1 MSVAFAIL
9 LFGVLVLFHE
19 LGHFTTAKLFHV
31 QVNEFSLFMG
41 PAIFKKKKGETLYS
55 LRCIPIGGYCAMEGE
70 DKDTDSPRSFQKAS
84 WWKRLIILL
93 AGSFMN
99 FLMGFVLFAIVLST
113 AKQIALPEIGV
124 VDEGCTIVREG
135 GLQQGDRFLE
145 IDGENVYVAGDV
157 STLLSM
163 NQSET
168 HDLVVERNGQVLTFD
183 DYEMQTHI
191 FGNETSPRYGFYFG
205 ATDVTFGSVLRQS
218 WNQSVNSVRMVRLS
232 ITMLATGQAGLKDMT
247 GPIGM
252 VQVMDDAADKSDTTS
267 EAVLKMLHIGAFI
280 AINLAVMNLLPI
292 PALDGGRALFLL
304 LTTGFEKITRK
315 KINPKYEGYLH
326 GIGMVLL
333 LALMAIVMFKD
344 IFVIFKR

>member
-1 MSVAFAIL
+1 MSIAFAIL
-9 LFGVLVLFHE
+9 LFGFLVLFHE
-19 LGHFTTAKLFHV
+19 LGHFATAKLFGV

-55 LRCIPIGGYCAMEGE
+55 LRCIPVGGYCAMEGE
-70 DKDTDSPRSFQKAS
+70 DKDTDNPRSFQKAF

-99 FLMGFVLFAIVLST
+99 FLTGFLIFAIVFSS
-113 AKQIALPEIGV
+113 AKQINQPVIGAV
-124 VDEGCTIVREG
+124 ENGCTIVRED
-135 GLQQGDRFLE
+135 GLQVGDRFLE
-145 IDGENVYVAGDV
+145 IDGEKVYVVGDV
-157 STLLSM
+157 SWLLSL
-163 NQSET
+163 NPGET
-168 HDLVVERNGQVLTFD
+168 HDLVVERDGKVLTFE
-183 DYEMQTHI
+183 DYQMQTHI
-191 FGNETSPRYGFYFG
+191 FGSEATPRYGFSFS
-205 ATDVTFGSVLRQS
+205 ADDVTFGSVLRQS
-218 WNQSVNSVRMVRLS
+218 WNQSINSVRMVRLS

-252 VQVMDDAADKSDTTS
+252 VQVMNETAADSDSTG
-267 EAVLKMLHIGAFI
+267 EALLNMLYLGGFI
-280 AINLAVMNLLPI
+280 AINLAAMNLLPI

-315 KINPKYEGYLH
+315 KINPKFEGYLH
-326 GIGMVLL
+326 GIGMILL